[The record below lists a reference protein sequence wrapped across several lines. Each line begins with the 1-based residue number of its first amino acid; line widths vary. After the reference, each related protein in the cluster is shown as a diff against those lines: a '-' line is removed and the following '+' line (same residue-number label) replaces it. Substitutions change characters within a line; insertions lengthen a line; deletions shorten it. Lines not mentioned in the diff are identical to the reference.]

1 MLGCIRLSTSRCKRN
16 HHYSNHPF
24 GVTDDRSKKE
34 IYKKGITTEFVG
46 EAQENDDAVTAVL
59 NERIQLVYINPE
71 SLLGNPRFHS
81 MLLSDSYKTRLRGV
95 VVDEAHCV
103 KLW

>member
-1 MLGCIRLSTSRCKRN
+1 MDALTFPLLGVKGTIIIVITPLVSLMIDQREKFT
-16 HHYSNHPF
+16 
-24 GVTDDRSKKE
+24 
-34 IYKKGITTEFVG
+34 KKGITTEFVG
-46 EAQENDDAVTAVL
+46 EAQENDDAVAAVL
-59 NERIQLVYINPE
+59 NGRIQLVYISPE
-71 SLLGNPRFHS
+71 SLLGNPRFRS